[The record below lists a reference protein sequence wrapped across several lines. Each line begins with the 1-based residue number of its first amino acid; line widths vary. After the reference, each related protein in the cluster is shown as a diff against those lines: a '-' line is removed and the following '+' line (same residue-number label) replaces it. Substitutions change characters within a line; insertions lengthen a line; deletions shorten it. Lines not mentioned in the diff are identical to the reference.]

1 MIMDPKILPVHNE
14 IAGFSKK
21 PAIGRKSKNE
31 RRKRRIDR
39 RKSVRNGVIVKL
51 SSKADRRNGPER
63 RKAATPSYRRFNLNL
78 AP

>member
-21 PAIGRKSKNE
+21 PAIGRKSKND
-31 RRKRRIDR
+31 RRRRLRDR
-39 RKSVRNGVIVKL
+39 RKSIRNGVIVRL
-51 SSKADRRNGPER
+51 SSKSDRRNGHER
-63 RKAATPSYRRFNLNL
+63 RKTVTPSHRRFNLNL